1 MKTGSHNCHE
11 WPHSHWPEQRDLL
24 NLAGYSPAS
33 SALGTTES
41 GRLLRTGPSQKTH
54 STWSHTVSLAGQL
67 GVTITT
73 WMIADSRKPDRT
85 RTSLLISPAS
95 YENLQI
101 LWSYTES
108 KSVLF
113 TKKKLKNQRINKV
126 LCPSTLQHWLNMIA
140 SALGFHRH
148 RSQNSESESSTPRLG
163 DFENLHWSS
172 VSSSVKYRRI
182 RGFVR

>member
-1 MKTGSHNCHE
+1 MKTGSDNCHE

-126 LCPSTLQHWLNMIA
+126 CAHLH
-140 SALGFHRH
+140 
-148 RSQNSESESSTPRLG
+148 SSTGWTWLL
-163 DFENLHWSS
+163 LHSAS
-172 VSSSVKYRRI
+172 TGTEVRI
-182 RGFVR
+182 LNPSLVLPGWVTLRTFTEAQFPLL